1 LIHYMLSQVNIAS
14 IAFRLFLSI
23 ILCGAIGMERGLR
36 NRPAG
41 FMTYLL
47 VGCGSALIMIT
58 NQYIATIYTNV
69 DPTRM
74 ASQVVSGIGFLGAG
88 TIITTSKN
96 EIRGLTTAAGI
107 WAAAAV
113 GLAVGIGF
121 YGGAIIGSIF
131 IIFSLMYLK
140 KIDLYIKTHAKTME
154 IYLEYNEEFSM
165 QNLSLYT
172 DQSHFEIFDM
182 EAGKIKTLNGE
193 FGTLTFDVNF
203 HQKVNHIKII
213 EEIRQLPGILYVREV
228 A

>member
-1 LIHYMLSQVNIAS
+1 MIHYMLSQVNIAS

-23 ILCGAIGMERGLR
+23 LLCGAIGMERGLR

-96 EIRGLTTAAGI
+96 EIRGLTTAAGL

-172 DQSHFEIFDM
+172 EQSQYEIFDM

-203 HQKVNHIKII
+203 HHKVNHIKII

>member
-1 LIHYMLSQVNIAS
+1 MIHYMLSQVNIAS

-193 FGTLTFDVNF
+193 YGTLTFDVNF

>member
-88 TIITTSKN
+88 TIITTAKN
-96 EIRGLTTAAGI
+96 EIRGLTTAAGL

-172 DQSHFEIFDM
+172 EQSQYEIFDM

-203 HQKVNHIKII
+203 RHKVNHVKII

>member
-172 DQSHFEIFDM
+172 EQSHFEIFDM

-203 HQKVNHIKII
+203 HHKVNHIKII

>member
-172 DQSHFEIFDM
+172 EQSHFEIFDM

-203 HQKVNHIKII
+203 RHKVNHIKII

>member
-1 LIHYMLSQVNIAS
+1 MLSQVNIAS

-96 EIRGLTTAAGI
+96 EIRGLTTAAGL

-172 DQSHFEIFDM
+172 EQSQYEIFDM

-203 HQKVNHIKII
+203 HHKVNHIKII

>member
-1 LIHYMLSQVNIAS
+1 MIHYMLSQVNIAS

-36 NRPAG
+36 NRPAC

-172 DQSHFEIFDM
+172 EQSHFEIFDM

-203 HQKVNHIKII
+203 HHKVNHIKII

>member
-1 LIHYMLSQVNIAS
+1 LIHYMLSQVNMAS
-14 IAFRLFLSI
+14 IAFRLILSI

-96 EIRGLTTAAGI
+96 EIRGLTTAAGL

-121 YGGAIIGSIF
+121 YGGAILGSIF

-172 DQSHFEIFDM
+172 EQSCYEIFDM

-203 HQKVNHIKII
+203 RHKVNHAKII

>member
-1 LIHYMLSQVNIAS
+1 MIHYMLSQVNTAS
-14 IAFRLFLSI
+14 IAFRLILSI

-96 EIRGLTTAAGI
+96 EIRGLTTAAGL

-121 YGGAIIGSIF
+121 YGGAILGSIF

-172 DQSHFEIFDM
+172 EQSHYEIFDM

-203 HQKVNHIKII
+203 HHKVNHLKII

>member
-1 LIHYMLSQVNIAS
+1 
-14 IAFRLFLSI
+14 
-23 ILCGAIGMERGLR
+23 MERGLR

-172 DQSHFEIFDM
+172 EQSRFEIFDM

-203 HQKVNHIKII
+203 HHKVNHIKII

>member
-1 LIHYMLSQVNIAS
+1 MIHYMLSQVNMAS
-14 IAFRLFLSI
+14 IAFRLILSI

-96 EIRGLTTAAGI
+96 EIRGLTTAAGL

-121 YGGAIIGSIF
+121 YGGAILGSIF

-172 DQSHFEIFDM
+172 EQSHYEIFDM

-203 HQKVNHIKII
+203 RHKVNHAKII

>member
-1 LIHYMLSQVNIAS
+1 MLSQVNTAS

-88 TIITTSKN
+88 TIITTAKN
-96 EIRGLTTAAGI
+96 EIRGLTTAAGL

-121 YGGAIIGSIF
+121 YSGAVLGSVF

-154 IYLEYNEEFSM
+154 LYLEYNEEFSM
-165 QNLSLYT
+165 QHLSLYA
-172 DQSHFEIFDM
+172 DQSCYEVFGLEF
-182 EAGKIKTLNGE
+182 GKLKTINGE
-193 FGTLTFDVNF
+193 FGTLTFEVNF
-203 HQKVNHIKII
+203 RHKVNHIKII

>member
-1 LIHYMLSQVNIAS
+1 
-14 IAFRLFLSI
+14 
-23 ILCGAIGMERGLR
+23 
-36 NRPAG
+36 
-41 FMTYLL
+41 MTYLL

-172 DQSHFEIFDM
+172 EQSHFEIFDM

-203 HQKVNHIKII
+203 HHKVNHIKII

>member
-1 LIHYMLSQVNIAS
+1 MILYMLSQVNTAS

-74 ASQVVSGIGFLGAG
+74 AAQVVSGIGFLGAG

-107 WAAAAV
+107 WATAAV

-121 YGGAIIGSIF
+121 YGGAILGSVF

-165 QNLSLYT
+165 QNLSLYA
-172 DQSHFEIFDM
+172 DDSHYRIFDL
-182 EAGKIKTLNGE
+182 EFGKIKTLNGE
-193 FGTLTFDVNF
+193 FGTLTFEVNF
-203 HQKVNHIKII
+203 RHKVNHTKII
-213 EEIRQLPGILYVREV
+213 EEMGQLPGILYVREV

>member
-154 IYLEYNEEFSM
+154 IYLEYNEEFTM

-203 HQKVNHIKII
+203 HHKVNHIKII

>member
-1 LIHYMLSQVNIAS
+1 MIHYMLSQVNIAS

-172 DQSHFEIFDM
+172 EQSHFEIFDM
-182 EAGKIKTLNGE
+182 EAGKIETLNGE

-203 HQKVNHIKII
+203 HHKVNHIKII